1 MTLQAQVTHDV
12 ARVTQRRIGQQ
23 DLAPRQALEQIDQAA
38 LGPDHALQIVKAV
51 RFTQE
56 ILGPHLMMLDQAQ
69 QSRAVAPP
77 ISLAGGIDRG
87 GIGIDASAAQGARH
101 EGVHIVVDRWENCVR
116 RIVQSIVQIEQPE
129 RCSIRYH
136 CAGNC
141 IRYIKDYQGEN
152 VLRQIIVTLCWL
164 PLSLLALSNPAN
176 AVEPAAAQVGAAS
189 PRQGGALF
197 KVQRAGQNA
206 YVFGTIHV
214 GRADFYPF
222 DDKVLQ
228 ALQHSTSVALEID
241 PGNTQGLAALMTR
254 YGTYADGKSLA
265 RELPQPL
272 QQQLNPL
279 LEKYGLTPAAVA
291 NMKPWLLA
299 TVLGISEYTYQGYL
313 PQYGVDST
321 LAVFAKNHG
330 KPLVELE
337 TAEQQLSLLGK
348 LTSTE
353 QLQFLQDSIDEIQDP
368 EKAQRS
374 LQLITLWRDGDVE
387 GLTAMLAELT
397 SDDTFTGK
405 FVQRALLD
413 ERNPGLADGIA
424 KLAGTTPHA
433 FVGIGMLHLVGKNSV
448 LAILRQRGYTVTRIY

>member
-1 MTLQAQVTHDV
+1 M
-12 ARVTQRRIGQQ
+12 
-23 DLAPRQALEQIDQAA
+23 
-38 LGPDHALQIVKAV
+38 
-51 RFTQE
+51 
-56 ILGPHLMMLDQAQ
+56 
-69 QSRAVAPP
+69 
-77 ISLAGGIDRG
+77 
-87 GIGIDASAAQGARH
+87 
-101 EGVHIVVDRWENCVR
+101 
-116 RIVQSIVQIEQPE
+116 
-129 RCSIRYH
+129 
-136 CAGNC
+136 
-141 IRYIKDYQGEN
+141 
-152 VLRQIIVTLCWL
+152 LRQIIVTLCWL
-164 PLSLLALSNPAN
+164 PLSLLAPTSQAN
-176 AVEPAAAQVGAAS
+176 AVEPAAAPAGIAPV
-189 PRQGGALF
+189 RQGGALF
-197 KVQRAGQNA
+197 KVQRAGQSA
-206 YVFGTIHV
+206 HVFGTIHV

-228 ALQHSTSVALEID
+228 PLQHSSAIALEID
-241 PGNTQGLAALMTR
+241 PGNTHGLAALMTK
-254 YGTYADGKSLA
+254 YGIYADGKSPA
-265 RELPQPL
+265 QELPQPL
-272 QQQLNPL
+272 QKQLDPL

-291 NMKPWLLA
+291 NMRPWLLA

-321 LAVFAKNHG
+321 LAAFAKSHH

-374 LQLITLWRDGDVE
+374 LQLITLWRIGDVD

-424 KLAGTTPHA
+424 KLANTTPHA

-448 LAILRQRGYTVTRIY
+448 LAILQQRGYTVTRIY

>member
-1 MTLQAQVTHDV
+1 M
-12 ARVTQRRIGQQ
+12 
-23 DLAPRQALEQIDQAA
+23 
-38 LGPDHALQIVKAV
+38 
-51 RFTQE
+51 
-56 ILGPHLMMLDQAQ
+56 
-69 QSRAVAPP
+69 
-77 ISLAGGIDRG
+77 
-87 GIGIDASAAQGARH
+87 
-101 EGVHIVVDRWENCVR
+101 
-116 RIVQSIVQIEQPE
+116 
-129 RCSIRYH
+129 
-136 CAGNC
+136 
-141 IRYIKDYQGEN
+141 
-152 VLRQIIVTLCWL
+152 LRQIIVTLCWL
-164 PLSLLALSNPAN
+164 PLSLLAPISQAS
-176 AVEPAAAQVGAAS
+176 AVEPAAAQAGVA
-189 PRQGGALF
+189 PVRQGGAMF
-197 KVQRAGQNA
+197 EIQRAGQSA

-241 PGNTQGLAALMTR
+241 PGNTQGLAALMTK
-254 YGTYADGKSLA
+254 YGIYADGKSLA
-265 RELPQPL
+265 QELSQPL

-279 LEKYGLTPAAVA
+279 LKKYGLTPAAVA

-321 LAVFAKNHG
+321 LAAFAKSHD

-353 QLQFLQDSIDEIQDP
+353 QIQFLQDSIDEIQDP
-368 EKAQRS
+368 EKARRS

-424 KLAGTTPHA
+424 KLASTTPHA

-448 LAILRQRGYTVTRIY
+448 LAILQQRGYTVTRIY

>member
-1 MTLQAQVTHDV
+1 M
-12 ARVTQRRIGQQ
+12 
-23 DLAPRQALEQIDQAA
+23 
-38 LGPDHALQIVKAV
+38 
-51 RFTQE
+51 
-56 ILGPHLMMLDQAQ
+56 
-69 QSRAVAPP
+69 
-77 ISLAGGIDRG
+77 
-87 GIGIDASAAQGARH
+87 
-101 EGVHIVVDRWENCVR
+101 
-116 RIVQSIVQIEQPE
+116 
-129 RCSIRYH
+129 
-136 CAGNC
+136 
-141 IRYIKDYQGEN
+141 
-152 VLRQIIVTLCWL
+152 
-164 PLSLLALSNPAN
+164 
-176 AVEPAAAQVGAAS
+176 
-189 PRQGGALF
+189 F
-197 KVQRAGQNA
+197 KIQRAGQSA

-222 DDKVLQ
+222 DDKVLL

-254 YGTYADGKSLA
+254 YGTYADGKSLTQ
-265 RELPQPL
+265 ELPQPL

-321 LAVFAKNHG
+321 LAAFAKSHG

-337 TAEQQLSLLGK
+337 TAERQLSLLGK

-424 KLAGTTPHA
+424 KLASTTPHP

>member
-1 MTLQAQVTHDV
+1 M
-12 ARVTQRRIGQQ
+12 
-23 DLAPRQALEQIDQAA
+23 
-38 LGPDHALQIVKAV
+38 
-51 RFTQE
+51 
-56 ILGPHLMMLDQAQ
+56 
-69 QSRAVAPP
+69 
-77 ISLAGGIDRG
+77 
-87 GIGIDASAAQGARH
+87 
-101 EGVHIVVDRWENCVR
+101 
-116 RIVQSIVQIEQPE
+116 
-129 RCSIRYH
+129 
-136 CAGNC
+136 
-141 IRYIKDYQGEN
+141 
-152 VLRQIIVTLCWL
+152 
-164 PLSLLALSNPAN
+164 
-176 AVEPAAAQVGAAS
+176 
-189 PRQGGALF
+189 F
-197 KVQRAGQNA
+197 KIQRAGHSA

-228 ALQHSTSVALEID
+228 ALQHSSSITLEID
-241 PGNTQGLAALMTR
+241 PGNTQGLAALMAK
-254 YGTYADGKSLA
+254 YGTYADGKSLTQV
-265 RELPQPL
+265 LPQPL
-272 QQQLNPL
+272 QKQLNPL

-299 TVLGISEYTYQGYL
+299 TVLGVSEYTYQGYL
-313 PQYGVDST
+313 PQYGVDSA
-321 LAVFAKNHG
+321 LAAFAKSHG

-353 QLQFLQDSIDEIQDP
+353 QIRFLQDSIDEIQDP

-374 LQLITLWRDGDVE
+374 LQLIALWRSGDVE

-424 KLAGTTPHA
+424 KLASTAPHA
-433 FVGIGMLHLVGKNSV
+433 FVGIGMLHLVGKTSV